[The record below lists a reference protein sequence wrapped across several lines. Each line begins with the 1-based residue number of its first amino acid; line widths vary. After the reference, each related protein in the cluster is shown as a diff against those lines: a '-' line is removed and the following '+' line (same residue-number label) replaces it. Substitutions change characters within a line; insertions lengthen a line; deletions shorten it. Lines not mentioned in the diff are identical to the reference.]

1 MIHEHLLTGSRQGQ
15 TGKILRLRRAKYRPT
30 KDSQRQ
36 INERNAQRKL
46 QRLILA
52 NFTTED
58 METELIYPGEAAA
71 EEAAEDLR
79 GFLRQLRRIYQA
91 AGSELKYIYLENQE
105 KKSGRLIFN
114 AGPLGRED
122 LARLWGH
129 GCAYSNRLRL
139 DETWLDGLAASLT
152 ARSRT
157 GQRQPGKRRWTPSR
171 NLKRPELEISEHGE
185 PA

>member
-15 TGKILRLRRAKYRPT
+15 TGKILRLRRAKFRPT
-30 KDSQRQ
+30 KDCQRR
-36 INERNAQRKL
+36 INERDAQRKL

-58 METELIYPGEAAA
+58 IETELIYPGEAAA
-71 EEAAEDLR
+71 EEATEDLR
-79 GFLRQLRRIYQA
+79 KFMRQLRMIYRA
-91 AGSELKYIYLENQE
+91 AGSELKYIYLWDQE
-105 KKSGRLIFN
+105 KKSVRLIFN
-114 AGPLGRED
+114 TGPLGRDD

-129 GCAYSNRLRL
+129 GGAYSNRLRL

-157 GQRQPGKRRWTPSR
+157 GQRQPGKRRWSPSR
-171 NLKRPELEISEHGE
+171 NLKRPEPEISERGE